1 MSKVAIKANDVFKTY
16 TLGEIT
22 INALQGVSF
31 EIEKGEM
38 LAIMGPS
45 GSGKS
50 TLMNL
55 IGCLDVPT
63 KGEIYI
69 DGESVN
75 KKNDNALSDLRLRKV
90 GFVFQQFNLI
100 SNYTAIE
107 NVELPLLYAGVT
119 RKERR
124 KRAEEALIAVG
135 LKERMKHLPS
145 KLSGGQKQR
154 VALARAIINNP
165 SIILADE
172 PTGALDTATG
182 KDVMDLFSSL
192 NSDGR
197 TIVIVTHDPK
207 VGAQCKRIINILDGR
222 VRE

>member
-222 VRE
+222 IRE